1 MVRFAPESIRRAAAG
16 RRGVDHRQKRLVA
29 VLYACA
35 ALAAAG
41 RADENT
47 PIYDLLE
54 VRVQDRQLLAIDAQ
68 SGGQLAARLEL
79 GERVIFTRQRG
90 RVGIAVT
97 DRRMLGAA
105 TISGFWQSERLRRRE
120 PAPADAVLG
129 DRVALLLT
137 PQRALG
143 FVGRTGNF
151 SEAGL
156 GPRERVLDS
165 AVGAN
170 VLVVVTERRA
180 LGLSADRGGFFEIPI
195 FVDERIESL
204 SAYANHVTLQT
215 LQRLLV
221 FRGPTGTWEEQP
233 RTVRP

>member
-1 MVRFAPESIRRAAAG
+1 MGRWQRRLWAVLWAAASLG
-16 RRGVDHRQKRLVA
+16 P
-29 VLYACA
+29 A
-35 ALAAAG
+35 A

-54 VRVQDRQLLAIDAQ
+54 VRVQDRHLLAID
-68 SGGQLAARLEL
+68 SETGGQIAEQLEL
-79 GERVIFTRQRG
+79 GEHVLFTHERG

-97 DRRMLGAA
+97 DRRMLAVA

-120 PAPADAVLG
+120 RPPAEAWLG

-151 SEAGL
+151 SQAGL
-156 GPRERVLDS
+156 GPRERILDR

-180 LGLSADRGGFFEIPI
+180 LGLSADRGGFFEIPLQ
-195 FVDERIESL
+195 VDERSENL
-204 SAYANHVTLQT
+204 SAFANHVTLET
-215 LQRLLV
+215 PLRLLV
-221 FRGPTGTWEEQP
+221 FRGNTGAWEESP
-233 RTVRP
+233 RLLNP